1 MAGPS
6 FSTDMFIAAEE
17 PPSTSTEDNDKQK
30 SIDKEKGHRKNRAL
44 IVDLETLEEALQMM
58 VRDAMKGYTK
68 ECIYLTFI

>member
-1 MAGPS
+1 
-6 FSTDMFIAAEE
+6 MFIAAEE

-30 SIDKEKGHRKNRAL
+30 STDKEKGHRKNRAL

-58 VRDAMKGYTK
+58 VRDAMKGYYYTK

>member
-17 PPSTSTEDNDKQK
+17 PPSTSAEDKDKQK
-30 SIDKEKGHRKNRAL
+30 SIDKEKGYRKNRAL

-58 VRDAMKGYTK
+58 VRDAMKG
-68 ECIYLTFI
+68 ECMYLTFI

>member
-1 MAGPS
+1 
-6 FSTDMFIAAEE
+6 MFKAAEE

-58 VRDAMKGYTK
+58 VRDAR
-68 ECIYLTFI
+68 